1 MKKQILNILP
11 YIASGFLLLAFG
23 CTDEQSGIP
32 VVSGTPLIITAEIGT
47 SAYPSSTDRLGDAAP
62 ANDYD
67 LSAFRTNDQIS
78 VTCTRN
84 STLLASSGYTL
95 DAEGSWK
102 ASVGSELGFL
112 PAVMYCASFPIGYDG
127 IQANQ
132 EKPADFLKSNYLRTP
147 EVPVSGA
154 EVNFTGS
161 NAFMHENAKLTL
173 KFTGANALPAFSRM
187 TVQATGLRTG
197 DNVTQSINML
207 RPVPSEYIWCAVINP
222 RATNTAITI
231 TVTDTYSITYKAT
244 VQCAMAKG
252 TSYTYTLKLQNNIL
266 VPVGQAE
273 IKDWTVSGR
282 HNGNFD

>member
-1 MKKQILNILP
+1 MNKLTLNILP
-11 YIASGFLLLAFG
+11 YMASCFLLLVSG
-23 CTDEQSGIP
+23 CSDEQP
-32 VVSGTPLIITAEIGT
+32 VLTVAEGTPLTITAEIGA
-47 SAYPSSTDRLGDAAP
+47 SDSP
-62 ANDYD
+62 ASRADVSLDDYD
-67 LSAFRTNDQIS
+67 RNVFKVNDQIN
-78 VTCTRN
+78 VTCSR
-84 STLLASSGYTL
+84 SGSLLASSGYTL
-95 DAEGSWK
+95 GAANTWAPSSGDG
-102 ASVGSELGFL
+102 LGFL
-112 PAVMYCASFPIGYDG
+112 PAVVYRASFPIGYDG

-231 TVTDTYSITYKAT
+231 TVTDTYGITYKAT

-282 HNGNFD
+282 HNGDFDPV